1 MRYTLACLICLFAA
15 CSALGQSKAKIA
27 FGLPVLQ
34 DDRSLTLADY
44 EKAGVPS
51 IKIRWGLTEYQQAAK
66 ALLAIAEK
74 DASHLPRENSPR
86 SGMLL
91 KHLFDTNNFP
101 KPAESKTL
109 EQTEAALVELREL
122 SGGPLIA
129 ITDAYM
135 LSLDQGFSQP
145 NELCAA
151 IGFVTQ
157 VLPVAHELAAQAATQ
172 GRPQDPARTAALEE
186 SSVNAIVSAVALL
199 RHVGDKAVGAKGAL
213 LGRVAP
219 AYRAIQSQLSIPSDT
234 KVQIIVEKA
243 MAWEISEPILTQLG
257 YMQTKPGG

>member
-1 MRYTLACLICLFAA
+1 MRQTLACLLCLFVAY
-15 CSALGQSKAKIA
+15 SALGQSKAKIA

-34 DDRSLTLADY
+34 DDRSLTLAEY
-44 EKAGVPS
+44 EEAGVPS
-51 IKIRWGLTEYQQAAK
+51 IKARWGLTEYEQAAK
-66 ALLAIAEK
+66 ALLAIAQK
-74 DASHLPRENSPR
+74 DASNLPRENSPR
-86 SGMLL
+86 SGKLL

-101 KPAESKTL
+101 KPADAKTL

-122 SGGPLIA
+122 SGGPLIKL
-129 ITDAYM
+129 TDAYM

-157 VLPVAHELAAQAATQ
+157 VLPVAHAFAAQATTQ
-172 GRPQDPARTAALEE
+172 GRPEDPARTAALEE

-199 RHVGDKAVGAKGAL
+199 RHVGDKAIGAKGAL

-219 AYRAIQSQLSIPSDT
+219 AYRAIQPRLSIPSDT
-234 KVQIIVEKA
+234 KVQVVVERA

-257 YMQTKPGG
+257 YMQNKQAG